1 MRVHYLQVNTGQQ
14 CIYLGKKM
22 PTMDEKAARKN
33 KIINIS
39 LILMLIAFIA
49 FRVAT
54 ACNMLE

>member
-1 MRVHYLQVNTGQQ
+1 
-14 CIYLGKKM
+14 
-22 PTMDEKAARKN
+22 MDEKQGRRN

-39 LILMLIAFIA
+39 LIVLLIVFIT

>member
-1 MRVHYLQVNTGQQ
+1 
-14 CIYLGKKM
+14 
-22 PTMDEKAARKN
+22 MDEKAARKN

>member
-1 MRVHYLQVNTGQQ
+1 
-14 CIYLGKKM
+14 
-22 PTMDEKAARKN
+22 MDEKQATRN

-39 LILMLIAFIA
+39 LIILLIAFIT

>member
-1 MRVHYLQVNTGQQ
+1 MRVHNLQVNTGQQ
-14 CIYLGKKM
+14 CISPGKRM